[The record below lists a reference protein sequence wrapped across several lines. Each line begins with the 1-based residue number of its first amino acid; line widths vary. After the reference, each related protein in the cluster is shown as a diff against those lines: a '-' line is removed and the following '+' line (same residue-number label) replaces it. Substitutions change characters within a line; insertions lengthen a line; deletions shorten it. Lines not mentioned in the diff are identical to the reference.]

1 MLKTTNNTVYV
12 VISLFY
18 QRFCGFHRAAE
29 RSLKKKSDS
38 QNLFKKEN
46 IFFSQTCMHILVS
59 FLCSPARDGS
69 FSSPPARYIRS
80 TVFHTLVFRNS
91 LLLFSACVALCAFF
105 FWTQESFERGAC
117 PERCVPCEFAAF
129 FDVVRGFITANPVIA
144 LIFFRMI
151 YSMTSSALQY
161 LNTALQCLNK

>member
-59 FLCSPARDGS
+59 FLRSPARDGS

-105 FWTQESFERGAC
+105 FEHKSPLSAVL
-117 PERCVPCEFAAF
+117 VPNAVFL
-129 FDVVRGFITANPVIA
+129 AN
-144 LIFFRMI
+144 LLRF
-151 YSMTSSALQY
+151 SMLCADLSLPI
-161 LNTALQCLNK
+161 LL